1 MSPEPI
7 SAGSDWSFIFRTLAR
22 PLSLFYNRLAARP
35 PARHQSSGSLP
46 VALAM
51 LAMAPRAAEL
61 ATTSPRLAAAASPAF
76 KPVGSAP
83 NGAKMGKSA
92 QTEAGTAKSET
103 AATLPFKA
111 QCKSAVALVN
121 ERRIDFVRARNV
133 RVIGRLDATSG
144 SEQKPKKEETKE
156 LTAPEAVERVLTWQH
171 SKKIGPGFANLGN
184 TCYLNSVLQCLT
196 YTPCFAQF
204 LLDKEVFA
212 SFNGGALPSSGKSN
226 KKFGKNG
233 FNPNANGGGNGF
245 CSVRAM
251 SRLLQSVH
259 GNNAVRVLQPK
270 ELVMNVRHISK
281 SFRIGRQED
290 SHEFFRLLLDS
301 MQRSCLRKAHIK
313 SESHSAASTTFVH
326 RMFGGKLKNY
336 LKCAK
341 CGYVSERF
349 DDFLDLSLE
358 IANGVNSVK
367 GALRHFTAIE
377 KLDDRNAWKCS
388 SCGKPS
394 RAEKGLTIAECPNVL
409 MIQLKRFDLM
419 FGKIKRHIE
428 FPRALDIASGMSKSC
443 EDRRRG
449 RTKYEL
455 HAVLVHAGFSTD
467 CGHYYA
473 FVKGSSGQWY
483 EMNDDTVRWVS
494 IDTVLQQKAYMLFYS
509 RVLPPSE
516 RPKPKAKEEQEVK
529 AKAKEIVEAAKQKHK
544 EELPEKVTATSKP
557 LLAKTKEL
565 DMNGFLASLKTTVT
579 SQGED
584 GDKPLVVIPAK
595 SSKKHRTLV
604 TYRVTAKPRESSSS
618 ETPAVARHRVK
629 RALTPSFA
637 GRVGR
642 LYRFGPASWKSC
654 PRLVMTRSVKE
665 VEVQS
670 VNADEEAEVKAP
682 AVTTVPPPKTSGTT
696 RVPFDPQQLKKVGVR
711 NAALFGRE
719 VDKWNGE
726 TDVESSETT
735 SGSDVASHEPVDSAL
750 AAKHDR
756 VLNALKQEEWKHRNA
771 GRQDYWDETIDM
783 GKVKK
788 VKKRKEF
795 VANEGRQNAF
805 QTALM
810 RKKQDA
816 KRQRTA

>member
-1 MSPEPI
+1 
-7 SAGSDWSFIFRTLAR
+7 SAH
-22 PLSLFYNRLAARP
+22 P
-35 PARHQSSGSLP
+35 PALFSPASHRAHFLSS
-46 VALAM
+46 AM
-51 LAMAPRAAEL
+51 LVMAPRAAEL
-61 ATTSPRLAAAASPAF
+61 APTSSRLPSSTSPAF
-76 KPVGSAP
+76 KPAKVPTNSAKTSLNETP
-83 NGAKMGKSA
+83 ANG
-92 QTEAGTAKSET
+92 TL
-103 AATLPFKA
+103 LPFKA
-111 QCKSAVALVN
+111 QCKSAVALVS
-121 ERRIDFVRARNV
+121 ERRIDFVRAKNV
-133 RVIGRLDATSG
+133 RVIGRLDGNS
-144 SEQKPKKEETKE
+144 SDVKPKKKE
-156 LTAPEAVERVLTWQH
+156 AKEITSSEAVERVLAWQH

-204 LLDKEVFA
+204 LLDKDVFA
-212 SFNGGALPSSGKSN
+212 SFNNGALPSTGNKFN
-226 KKFGKNG
+226 KKVGKHG
-233 FNPNANGGGNGF
+233 FSGNGGNGF

-341 CGYVSERF
+341 CGFVSERF

-358 IANGVNSVK
+358 ISNGVHSVK
-367 GALRHFTAIE
+367 GALRHFTAME
-377 KLDDRNAWKCS
+377 KLDEHNAWKCS

-394 RAEKGLTIAECPNVL
+394 RAEKGLSIAECPNVL

-428 FPRALDIASGMSKSC
+428 FPRSLDIGSGMSKNC

-483 EMNDDTVRWVS
+483 EMNDDSVRWVS
-494 IDTVLQQKAYMLFYS
+494 LDTVLQQKAYMLFYS

-516 RPKPKAKEEQEVK
+516 RPKSKAKEEEEAK
-529 AKAKEIVEAAKQKHK
+529 SKAKELVEAAKK
-544 EELPEKVTATSKP
+544 EEIPEKMAASKTV
-557 LLAKTKEL
+557 LAKTKEL

-579 SQGED
+579 DTE

-595 SSKKHRTLV
+595 HKTVV
-604 TYRVTAKPRESSSS
+604 TFKVTAKASND
-618 ETPAVARHRVK
+618 TPVVARPRMK
-629 RALTPSFA
+629 RSLTLSFG

-642 LYRFGPASWKSC
+642 LHRFGQTSWKSC
-654 PRLVMTRSVKE
+654 PRLVMTRTVQELPEKSIESKPEVSV
-665 VEVQS
+665 
-670 VNADEEAEVKAP
+670 A
-682 AVTTVPPPKTSGTT
+682 TVAKPGVT
-696 RVPFDPQQLKKVGVR
+696 RVPFDPRRLKNVGVR

-719 VDKWNGE
+719 VDKWAGE
-726 TDVESSETT
+726 TDVESTETT
-735 SGSDVASHEPVDSAL
+735 SSDVAVDSAL
-750 AAKHDR
+750 ASKHDR

-771 GRQDYWDETIDM
+771 GRQDYWDETLDM

-795 VANEGRQNAF
+795 VANEGRKNAF

-810 RKKQDA
+810 RKKKDA

>member
-1 MSPEPI
+1 
-7 SAGSDWSFIFRTLAR
+7 
-22 PLSLFYNRLAARP
+22 
-35 PARHQSSGSLP
+35 
-46 VALAM
+46 M
-51 LAMAPRAAEL
+51 LAMAPRAAEV
-61 ATTSPRLAAAASPAF
+61 TPTSPALAAAASPSFRPSSLAPSSPQTAS
-76 KPVGSAP
+76 KPP
-83 NGAKMGKSA
+83 
-92 QTEAGTAKSET
+92 TP
-103 AATLPFKA
+103 LPFQA

-121 ERRIDFVRARNV
+121 ERRIEFVRAKKV
-133 RVIGRLDATSG
+133 RVIGKLQDTEDAPQ
-144 SEQKPKKEETKE
+144 EKKQSKQ
-156 LTAPEAVERVLTWQH
+156 LVPQEAVERLLQWQRA
-171 SKKIGPGFANLGN
+171 KKIGPGFANLGN
-184 TCYLNSVLQCLT
+184 TCYLNSVLQCLS
-196 YTPCFAQF
+196 YTPSFAQF
-204 LLDKEVFA
+204 LLDKEVLA
-212 SFNGGALPSSGKSN
+212 GFNGN
-226 KKFGKNG
+226 KFSKK
-233 FNPNANGGGNGF
+233 PNGGNAF

-251 SRLLQSVH
+251 AKLQQSVH

-270 ELVMNVRHISK
+270 EIVMNVRHISK

-313 SESHSAASTTFVH
+313 SESHPAAATTFVH
-326 RMFGGKLKNY
+326 RVFGGKLKNS

-358 IANGVNSVK
+358 ISHGVNSVK
-367 GALRHFTAIE
+367 GALRHFTAVE
-377 KLDDRNAWKCS
+377 KLDDHNAWKCS

-428 FPRALDIASGMSKSC
+428 FPRLLDIASGMSKSC

-455 HAVLVHAGFSTD
+455 HAVLVHAGYSTD

-473 FVKGSSGQWY
+473 FVRGSSGQWY

-494 IDTVLQQKAYMLFYS
+494 VDSVLQQKAYMLFYS

-516 RPKPKAKEEQEVK
+516 RPKPKAKEEEEVK
-529 AKAKEIVEAAKQKHK
+529 AKAKEVVELAKKQKDDESSK
-544 EELPEKVTATSKP
+544 ASVAPKP

-579 SQGED
+579 TGGED
-584 GDKPLVVIPAK
+584 DAGDKPLVVVAAK
-595 SSKKHRTLV
+595 SNDTKAGHVKRHNTVV
-604 TYRVTAKPRESSSS
+604 TFQVKASSPPSSNGKP
-618 ETPAVARHRVK
+618 VVVRHRLK
-629 RALTPSFA
+629 RSLAHSFS

-642 LYRFGPASWKSC
+642 LYKFRPVSW
-654 PRLVMTRSVKE
+654 RSVPSLTMTQSTEE
-665 VEVQS
+665 VPVDIVDTEREANTAPTVQKPTGD
-670 VNADEEAEVKAP
+670 AKM
-682 AVTTVPPPKTSGTT
+682 T
-696 RVPFDPQQLKKVGVR
+696 RVPFDPRHLKNIGVR

-719 VDKWNGE
+719 VEKWAGE
-726 TDVESSETT
+726 TDIESSETA
-735 SGSDVASHEPVDSAL
+735 SGSDATSHEPVDREL

-756 VLNALKQEEWKHRNA
+756 VLNALKSEEWKHRNA
-771 GRQDYWDETIDM
+771 GRQDYWDETLDM
-783 GKVKK
+783 GKTKK

-795 VANEGRQNAF
+795 VPNEGRKNAF

-810 RKKQDA
+810 RKKKDA

>member
-1 MSPEPI
+1 
-7 SAGSDWSFIFRTLAR
+7 
-22 PLSLFYNRLAARP
+22 
-35 PARHQSSGSLP
+35 
-46 VALAM
+46 M

-61 ATTSPRLAAAASPAF
+61 PSGAPTAASPAF
-76 KPVGSAP
+76 KPAAQVVNTGLTEVNTSVTDAAK
-83 NGAKMGKSA
+83 GA
-92 QTEAGTAKSET
+92 
-103 AATLPFKA
+103 LPFKA

-133 RVIGRLDATSG
+133 RVIGRLEDA
-144 SEQKPKKEETKE
+144 QKQKKEKKE
-156 LTAPEAVERVLTWQH
+156 AKQLTSADAVERVLAWQH

-204 LLDKEVFA
+204 LLDKTVFA
-212 SFNGGALPSSGKSN
+212 SFNGGNLPSSANGKSGN
-226 KKFGKNG
+226 KFGKNG
-233 FNPNANGGGNGF
+233 FSTKNGFNTPGGNGF

-259 GNNAVRVLQPK
+259 GNNAAKVLQPK

-301 MQRSCLRKAHIK
+301 MQRSCLRKANIK
-313 SESHSAASTTFVH
+313 SETHSAASTTFVH
-326 RMFGGKLKNY
+326 RIFGGKLKNY

-358 IANGVNSVK
+358 IAHGVNTVK
-367 GALRHFTAIE
+367 GALKHFTAIE
-377 KLDDRNAWKCS
+377 TLDDRNAWKCS

-428 FPRALDIASGMSKSC
+428 FPRTLDIASGMSKNC

-449 RTKYEL
+449 RTKYDL

-494 IDTVLQQKAYMLFYS
+494 LDTVLQQKAYMLFYS
-509 RVLPPSE
+509 RVLPLSE
-516 RPKPKAKEEQEVK
+516 RPKAKSTDEEKEVK
-529 AKAKEIVEAAKQKHK
+529 AKAKEMVEKAKKD
-544 EELPEKVTATSKP
+544 EVPEKIATSVAKP

-565 DMNGFLASLKTTVT
+565 DMNGFLASLKTKVT
-579 SQGED
+579 SEEGD
-584 GDKPLVVIPAK
+584 GDNPLVVVPAK
-595 SSKKHRTLV
+595 TGKRNKTVV
-604 TYRVTAKPRESSSS
+604 TFKVTTKSNLLADSAPGVAVRYRM
-618 ETPAVARHRVK
+618 K
-629 RALTPSFA
+629 RALTPSFG

-654 PRLVMTRSVKE
+654 PRLVMT
-665 VEVQS
+665 QS
-670 VNADEEAEVKAP
+670 VTELAVETTGADEATTSAPVKTTG
-682 AVTTVPPPKTSGTT
+682 VTK
-696 RVPFDPQQLKKVGVR
+696 VPFDPRQLKRIGVR

-719 VDKWNGE
+719 VDKWTGE

-735 SGSDVASHEPVDSAL
+735 SGSDVASHEAL

-771 GRQDYWDETIDM
+771 GRQDYWDETLDM

-795 VANEGRQNAF
+795 VANEGRKNVF
-805 QTALM
+805 QTTLM
-810 RKKQDA
+810 RKKKEA

>member
-1 MSPEPI
+1 
-7 SAGSDWSFIFRTLAR
+7 
-22 PLSLFYNRLAARP
+22 
-35 PARHQSSGSLP
+35 
-46 VALAM
+46 M
-51 LAMAPRAAEL
+51 LAMAPRAADL
-61 ATTSPRLAAAASPAF
+61 VPTTPRMTPSNSAAPVF
-76 KPVGSAP
+76 KPAAQIAP
-83 NGAKMGKSA
+83 SGEKS
-92 QTEAGTAKSET
+92 TDGETDTAISVKG
-103 AATLPFKA
+103 LPFKA

-133 RVIGRLDATSG
+133 RVIGRLVDGNSG
-144 SEQKPKKEETKE
+144 DVKPKKKE
-156 LTAPEAVERVLTWQH
+156 AKQLTTTESVERVLLWQH

-184 TCYLNSVLQCLT
+184 TCYLNSVLQCLS

-212 SFNGGALPSSGKSN
+212 GFNGGALPNTGNGNKLS

-233 FNPNANGGGNGF
+233 FSGNGNSGGNGF

-313 SESHSAASTTFVH
+313 SETHAAASTTFVH

-358 IANGVNSVK
+358 IAHGVNSVK
-367 GALRHFTAIE
+367 AALRHFTAIE
-377 KLDDRNAWKCS
+377 KLDHLNAWKCT

-409 MIQLKRFDLM
+409 MIQLKRFDIM

-428 FPRALDIASGMSKSC
+428 FPRALDIASGMSKNA

-516 RPKPKAKEEQEVK
+516 RPKPKAKEEDEVK
-529 AKAKEIVEAAKQKHK
+529 AKAKEVVEAAKRREKGDV
-544 EELPEKVTATSKP
+544 PEKAAAPKP
-557 LLAKTKEL
+557 LLAKTTEL

-579 SQGED
+579 AHAEDGD
-584 GDKPLVVIPAK
+584 GDKPLVMIPAQSTK
-595 SSKKHRTLV
+595 RHKTVV
-604 TYRVTAKPRESSSS
+604 TFKVTAKPSVSLSNGS
-618 ETPAVARHRVK
+618 PVIARHRMK
-629 RALTPSFA
+629 RALTPAFG

-642 LYRFGPASWKSC
+642 LYKFRPASWKSC
-654 PRLVMTRSVKE
+654 PSLAMTRSVQELPVELAKSE
-665 VEVQS
+665 VEAKQATSTVT
-670 VNADEEAEVKAP
+670 ATAP
-682 AVTTVPPPKTSGTT
+682 MKSST
-696 RVPFDPQQLKKVGVR
+696 RVAFDPRHLKNVGVR

-719 VDKWNGE
+719 VDKWAGE

-735 SGSDVASHEPVDSAL
+735 SSSDAAPHEAVDTVL

-771 GRQDYWDETIDM
+771 GRQDYWDETLDV

-795 VANEGRQNAF
+795 VPNEGRKNAF
-805 QTALM
+805 QTALL
-810 RKKQDA
+810 RKKKEA

>member
-1 MSPEPI
+1 
-7 SAGSDWSFIFRTLAR
+7 
-22 PLSLFYNRLAARP
+22 
-35 PARHQSSGSLP
+35 
-46 VALAM
+46 M
-51 LAMAPRAAEL
+51 LAMAPAPAAL
-61 ATTSPRLAAAASPAF
+61 NQTSRSDAPTPA
-76 KPVGSAP
+76 
-83 NGAKMGKSA
+83 
-92 QTEAGTAKSET
+92 
-103 AATLPFKA
+103 LPFKA

-133 RVIGRLDATSG
+133 RVIGRLEDAPRA
-144 SEQKPKKEETKE
+144 EKKERNARE
-156 LTAPEAVERVLTWQH
+156 LTTAAAVERALAWQH

-196 YTPCFAQF
+196 YTPSFAQF
-204 LLDKEVFA
+204 LLTKEVFA
-212 SFNGGALPSSGKSN
+212 TFNGGKGKT
-226 KKFGKNG
+226 G
-233 FNPNANGGGNGF
+233 FAKSPNGNGF

-251 SRLLQSVH
+251 SRLLQTVH
-259 GNNAVRVLQPK
+259 GNNAPKVLQPK

-301 MQRSCLRKAHIK
+301 MQRSCLRRANVK
-313 SESHSAASTTFVH
+313 SETHALASTTFVH
-326 RMFGGKLKNY
+326 RIFGGKLKNY

-358 IANGVNSVK
+358 IAHGVNTVK
-367 GALRHFTAIE
+367 GALKHFTAIE
-377 KLDDRNAWKCS
+377 TLDDRNAWKCS

-394 RAEKGLTIAECPNVL
+394 RAEKGLSIAECPNVL

-428 FPRALDIASGMSKSC
+428 FPRALDIAAGMGKNC

-483 EMNDDTVRWVS
+483 EMNDDSVRWVS

-516 RPKPKAKEEQEVK
+516 RPKPKEKENEEQQVKTTAKEL
-529 AKAKEIVEAAKQKHK
+529 VEAAKQKNR
-544 EELPEKVTATSKP
+544 EEVPEKVATKP

-565 DMNGFLASLKTTVT
+565 DMNGFLASLKTTVST
-579 SQGED
+579 GED
-584 GDKPLVVIPAK
+584 NRDKPLVVVPAK
-595 SSKKHRTLV
+595 NSKRSKTVV
-604 TYRVTAKPRESSSS
+604 TFKVRAKSTVS
-618 ETPAVARHRVK
+618 EPNLASTVAVPRHRMK
-629 RALTPSFA
+629 RALTPSFG

-654 PRLVMTRSVKE
+654 PRLVMTRSV
-665 VEVQS
+665 VELPVES
-670 VNADEEAEVKAP
+670 AEEAEADAQTGATP
-682 AVTTVPPPKTSGTT
+682 SAPPKPSSSGGT
-696 RVPFDPQQLKKVGVR
+696 RVPFDPRQLKRIGVR

-719 VDKWNGE
+719 VDKWAGE
-726 TDVESSETT
+726 TDVESSEPA
-735 SGSDVASHEPVDSAL
+735 SGSDAAAHEAADSAL

-756 VLNALKQEEWKHRNA
+756 VLNTLKQEEWKHRNA
-771 GRQDYWDETIDM
+771 GRQDYWDETLDM

-795 VANEGRQNAF
+795 VANEGRKNAF
-805 QTALM
+805 QTTLM
-810 RKKQDA
+810 RKNKEA

>member
-1 MSPEPI
+1 
-7 SAGSDWSFIFRTLAR
+7 
-22 PLSLFYNRLAARP
+22 
-35 PARHQSSGSLP
+35 
-46 VALAM
+46 M
-51 LAMAPRAAEL
+51 LAMAPRATAL
-61 ATTSPRLAAAASPAF
+61 PSGGSSAASSVF
-76 KPVGSAP
+76 KP
-83 NGAKMGKSA
+83 SA
-92 QTEAGTAKSET
+92 QVVNTSLTDTTKPAND
-103 AATLPFKA
+103 TLPFKA

-133 RVIGRLDATSG
+133 RVIGRLEDT
-144 SEQKPKKEETKE
+144 QKQKKEKKETKQ
-156 LTAPEAVERVLTWQH
+156 LTSVEAVERVLTWQH

-184 TCYLNSVLQCLT
+184 TCYLNSVLQCLA
-196 YTPCFAQF
+196 YTPSFAQF
-204 LLDKEVFA
+204 LLEKEVFA
-212 SFNGGALPSSGKSN
+212 SFNGGMLPSSGKN
-226 KKFGKNG
+226 GNKFGKNG
-233 FNPNANGGGNGF
+233 FGKNGFNTSGGNGF

-259 GNNAVRVLQPK
+259 GNNAAKVLQPK

-301 MQRSCLRKAHIK
+301 MQRSCLRKANIK
-313 SESHSAASTTFVH
+313 SETHSAASTTFVH
-326 RMFGGKLKNY
+326 RIFGGKLKNY

-358 IANGVNSVK
+358 IANGVNTVK
-367 GALRHFTAIE
+367 GALKHFTAIE
-377 KLDDRNAWKCS
+377 TLDDRNAWKCS

-428 FPRALDIASGMSKSC
+428 FPRALDIASGMSKNC

-483 EMNDDTVRWVS
+483 EMNDDSVRWVS
-494 IDTVLQQKAYMLFYS
+494 LDTVLQQKAYMLFYS
-509 RVLPPSE
+509 RVLPISE
-516 RPKPKAKEEQEVK
+516 RPKPKANEEQEVK
-529 AKAKEIVEAAKQKHK
+529 AKAKEMVANDKK
-544 EELPEKVTATSKP
+544 EEEVPEKVATTSATAKP
-557 LLAKTKEL
+557 LLAKTNEL

-579 SQGED
+579 TGEN
-584 GDKPLVVIPAK
+584 GDKPLVVVPAK
-595 SSKKHRTLV
+595 TNKRNKTVVTFKVTTKSSPNTEPLVAAHRM
-604 TYRVTAKPRESSSS
+604 
-618 ETPAVARHRVK
+618 K
-629 RALTPSFA
+629 RALTPSFG

-642 LYRFGPASWKSC
+642 LHRFGPASWKTC
-654 PRLVMTRSVKE
+654 PRLVMTRSVTE
-665 VEVQS
+665 LPVESAPVAATAS
-670 VNADEEAEVKAP
+670 APVKP
-682 AVTTVPPPKTSGTT
+682 NGGTK
-696 RVPFDPQQLKKVGVR
+696 VPFDPRQLKKIGVR

-719 VDKWNGE
+719 VDKWAGE
-726 TDVESSETT
+726 TDVESAETT
-735 SGSDVASHEPVDSAL
+735 SGSDAASTADSAL

-756 VLNALKQEEWKHRNA
+756 VLNALKQEDWKHRNA
-771 GRQDYWDETIDM
+771 GRQDYWDETLDT

-795 VANEGRQNAF
+795 VANEGRKNVF
-805 QTALM
+805 QTTLM
-810 RKKQDA
+810 RKKNEA
-816 KRQRTA
+816 KRPRTALELKR

>member
-1 MSPEPI
+1 MAANPVK
-7 SAGSDWSFIFRTLAR
+7 T
-22 PLSLFYNRLAARP
+22 SLN
-35 PARHQSSGSLP
+35 
-46 VALAM
+46 
-51 LAMAPRAAEL
+51 E
-61 ATTSPRLAAAASPAF
+61 TDT
-76 KPVGSAP
+76 SAP
-83 NGAKMGKSA
+83 ANGNGA
-92 QTEAGTAKSET
+92 
-103 AATLPFKA
+103 LPFKA

-121 ERRIDFVRARNV
+121 ERRIDFVRAKNV
-133 RVIGRLDATSG
+133 RVIGRLDGNS
-144 SEQKPKKEETKE
+144 SEAKPKKKETKE
-156 LTAPEAVERVLTWQH
+156 ITDTESVERLLAWQH

-212 SFNGGALPSSGKSN
+212 SFNGGNNPSKFN

-233 FNPNANGGGNGF
+233 FGGNSGNGNNGF

-313 SESHSAASTTFVH
+313 SETHSAASTTFVH

-377 KLDDRNAWKCS
+377 KLDDRNAWKCT

-428 FPRALDIASGMSKSC
+428 FPHSLDIASGMSKNC

-483 EMNDDTVRWVS
+483 EMNDDSVRWVS
-494 IDTVLQQKAYMLFYS
+494 LDTVLQQKAYMLFYS
-509 RVLPPSE
+509 RVLPLSE
-516 RPKPKAKEEQEVK
+516 RPKPKTKEKDEAK
-529 AKAKEIVEAAKQKHK
+529 AKAKEVMEMAKQKQN
-544 EELPEKVTATSKP
+544 ETSEKVTGSKMV
-557 LLAKTKEL
+557 LAKTKEL

-579 SQGED
+579 SQMD
-584 GDKPLVVIPAK
+584 GDKPLVVK
-595 SSKKHRTLV
+595 SSNQHKTVV
-604 TYRVTAKPRESSSS
+604 TFKVTTKESMNDTPILTRPRM
-618 ETPAVARHRVK
+618 K
-629 RALTPSFA
+629 RSLTPSFG

-642 LYRFGPASWKSC
+642 LYRFGSTSWKSC
-654 PRLVMTRSVKE
+654 PRLVMTQSVKE
-665 VEVQS
+665 LSVQLTVVVDTNTEATVVAGAS
-670 VNADEEAEVKAP
+670 V
-682 AVTTVPPPKTSGTT
+682 KTGTT
-696 RVPFDPQQLKKVGVR
+696 RVPFDPRHLKNVGVR
-711 NAALFGRE
+711 NAALFGRA
-719 VDKWNGE
+719 VDKWTGE

-735 SGSDVASHEPVDSAL
+735 SSSDAATHETHIYNLPS
-750 AAKHDR
+750 KHDR

-771 GRQDYWDETIDM
+771 GRQDYWDETLDM
-783 GKVKK
+783 GKMKK

-795 VANEGRQNAF
+795 VPNEVRGDWNPF
-805 QTALM
+805 
-810 RKKQDA
+810 
-816 KRQRTA
+816 

>member
-1 MSPEPI
+1 
-7 SAGSDWSFIFRTLAR
+7 
-22 PLSLFYNRLAARP
+22 
-35 PARHQSSGSLP
+35 
-46 VALAM
+46 
-51 LAMAPRAAEL
+51 MAPIAV
-61 ATTSPRLAAAASPAF
+61 
-76 KPVGSAP
+76 KH
-83 NGAKMGKSA
+83 N
-92 QTEAGTAKSET
+92 QNET
-103 AATLPFKA
+103 ATSKALPFKA

-121 ERRIDFVRARNV
+121 ERRIDFVRAKNV
-133 RVIGRLDATSG
+133 RVIGRLDGNSSEPKSKRKEAKEITSA
-144 SEQKPKKEETKE
+144 EC
-156 LTAPEAVERVLTWQH
+156 VERVLMWQY

-204 LLDKEVFA
+204 LLDKEVFS
-212 SFNGGALPSSGKSN
+212 SFNNGALPSSGNKFG
-226 KKFGKNG
+226 KKFGKNNG
-233 FNPNANGGGNGF
+233 FSGNNGNAGGNGF

-259 GNNAVRVLQPK
+259 GNNAVKVLQPK

-326 RMFGGKLKNY
+326 RIFGGKLKNY

-358 IANGVNSVK
+358 LSNGVNSVK

-377 KLDDRNAWKCS
+377 KLDERNAWKCS

-428 FPRALDIASGMSKSC
+428 FPRSLDIASGMSKKC

-516 RPKPKAKEEQEVK
+516 RPKPKAKEEEEVK
-529 AKAKEIVEAAKQKHK
+529 AKAKEVVEAAKQKEK
-544 EELPEKVTATSKP
+544 EATPKTV
-557 LLAKTKEL
+557 LAKTQEL

-579 SQGED
+579 SQTD
-584 GDKPLVVIPAK
+584 ASDDKPLVVIPAK
-595 SSKKHRTLV
+595 SNKRSKTVV
-604 TYRVTAKPRESSSS
+604 TFKVKPASGLNK
-618 ETPAVARHRVK
+618 TPLNTRK
-629 RALTPSFA
+629 RLLTPSFG

-642 LYRFGPASWKSC
+642 LHRFGPASWKVC
-654 PRLVMTRSVKE
+654 PRLVMTRTVKE
-665 VEVQS
+665 LPVPETPVETPIAVPTAPVQ
-670 VNADEEAEVKAP
+670 P
-682 AVTTVPPPKTSGTT
+682 AKTT
-696 RVPFDPQQLKKVGVR
+696 RVPFDPRHLKNIGVR
-711 NAALFGRE
+711 NVALFGRE
-719 VDKWNGE
+719 VDKWSGE

-735 SGSDVASHEPVDSAL
+735 SSSDTVPHESVDNAL
-750 AAKHDR
+750 AAEHDR

-771 GRQDYWDETIDM
+771 GRQDYWDETLDT

-795 VANEGRQNAF
+795 VPNEGRKNAF

-810 RKKQDA
+810 RKKKDA

>member
-1 MSPEPI
+1 
-7 SAGSDWSFIFRTLAR
+7 
-22 PLSLFYNRLAARP
+22 
-35 PARHQSSGSLP
+35 
-46 VALAM
+46 M

-61 ATTSPRLAAAASPAF
+61 VPAELVPASSRPPSSASPAF
-76 KPVGSAP
+76 KP
-83 NGAKMGKSA
+83 AKVPTSTKTSLN
-92 QTEAGTAKSET
+92 ET
-103 AATLPFKA
+103 ANPAPANGLLPFKA
-111 QCKSAVALVN
+111 QCKSAVALVS
-121 ERRIDFVRARNV
+121 ERRIDFVCAKNV
-133 RVIGRLDATSG
+133 RVIGRLDGNTS
-144 SEQKPKKEETKE
+144 EAKPKKKETKE
-156 LTAPEAVERVLTWQH
+156 ITSTESVERMLAWQH

-212 SFNGGALPSSGKSN
+212 SFNNGALPSTGNNSSKFS
-226 KKFGKNG
+226 KKFGKHGLNG
-233 FNPNANGGGNGF
+233 NGGNASGNGF

-301 MQRSCLRKAHIK
+301 MQRSCLRKAHVK

-341 CGYVSERF
+341 CGFVSERF

-358 IANGVNSVK
+358 ISNGVNSVK

-394 RAEKGLTIAECPNVL
+394 RAEKGLSIAECPNVL

-428 FPRALDIASGMSKSC
+428 FPRSLDIASGMSKSC

-483 EMNDDTVRWVS
+483 EMNDDSVRWVS
-494 IDTVLQQKAYMLFYS
+494 LDAVLQQKAYMLFYS

-516 RPKPKAKEEQEVK
+516 RPKPKGTEEEKVK
-529 AKAKEIVEAAKQKHK
+529 SKAKEIVEAAKN
-544 EELPEKVTATSKP
+544 EEVPEKVAASKTE
-557 LLAKTKEL
+557 LAKTKEL

-579 SQGED
+579 TD
-584 GDKPLVVIPAK
+584 TNGDEPLVVIPT
-595 SSKKHRTLV
+595 KHKTVV
-604 TYRVTAKPRESSSS
+604 TFKVTAKASNDTPVAARPRM
-618 ETPAVARHRVK
+618 K
-629 RALTPSFA
+629 RSLTPSFG

-642 LYRFGPASWKSC
+642 IYRFGPASWKSC
-654 PRLVMTRSVKE
+654 SRLAMTRSVKE
-665 VEVQS
+665 LPEESTVES
-670 VNADEEAEVKAP
+670 KTEAPVATAAAPVKS
-682 AVTTVPPPKTSGTT
+682 SGTT
-696 RVPFDPQQLKKVGVR
+696 RVPFDPRHLKNVGVR

-719 VDKWNGE
+719 VDKWTGE

-735 SGSDVASHEPVDSAL
+735 SSEAVDSAL

-756 VLNALKQEEWKHRNA
+756 VLNALKQEEWKHRNS
-771 GRQDYWDETIDM
+771 GRQDYWDETLDM

-795 VANEGRQNAF
+795 VPNEGRKNAF
-805 QTALM
+805 QTALI
-810 RKKQDA
+810 RKKKDA

>member
-1 MSPEPI
+1 
-7 SAGSDWSFIFRTLAR
+7 
-22 PLSLFYNRLAARP
+22 
-35 PARHQSSGSLP
+35 
-46 VALAM
+46 M

-61 ATTSPRLAAAASPAF
+61 PSSAASPGF
-76 KPVGSAP
+76 KPAAQVVNTSLTDANKP
-83 NGAKMGKSA
+83 TNGA
-92 QTEAGTAKSET
+92 
-103 AATLPFKA
+103 LPFKA

-133 RVIGRLDATSG
+133 RVIGRLEDTHK
-144 SEQKPKKEETKE
+144 QKKEKKE
-156 LTAPEAVERVLTWQH
+156 GKQLTSVEAVERVLTWQH

-196 YTPCFAQF
+196 YTPCFAQY

-212 SFNGGALPSSGKSN
+212 SFNGGMLPASGKN
-226 KKFGKNG
+226 GNKFGKNG
-233 FNPNANGGGNGF
+233 FNTSGGGNGF

-259 GNNAVRVLQPK
+259 GNNAAKVLQPK

-301 MQRSCLRKAHIK
+301 MQRSCLRKANIK
-313 SESHSAASTTFVH
+313 SETHSAASTTFVH
-326 RMFGGKLKNY
+326 RIFGGMLKNY

-358 IANGVNSVK
+358 IAHGVNTVK
-367 GALRHFTAIE
+367 GALNHFTAIE
-377 KLDDRNAWKCS
+377 TLDDRNAWKCT

-428 FPRALDIASGMSKSC
+428 FPRMLDIASGMSKNC

-494 IDTVLQQKAYMLFYS
+494 IDMVLQQKAYMLFYS
-509 RVLPPSE
+509 RVLPLSE
-516 RPKPKAKEEQEVK
+516 RPKPKNEEQEVK
-529 AKAKEIVEAAKQKHK
+529 AKAKELVEKAKK
-544 EELPEKVTATSKP
+544 EEVPEKVATAVAKP

-579 SQGED
+579 SGGD
-584 GDKPLVVIPAK
+584 GDKPLVVVPAK
-595 SSKKHRTLV
+595 TGKRSKTVV
-604 TYRVTAKPRESSSS
+604 TFKVTTKSKPVANGMPVVE
-618 ETPAVARHRVK
+618 ARHRMK
-629 RALTPSFA
+629 RALTPSFG

-642 LYRFGPASWKSC
+642 LYRFGPASYKSYKSC
-654 PRLVMTRSVKE
+654 PRLVMTRSVTE
-665 VEVQS
+665 VS
-670 VNADEEAEVKAP
+670 VESAGTEPAAAKSAP
-682 AVTTVPPPKTSGTT
+682 AEKTNGVTK
-696 RVPFDPQQLKKVGVR
+696 VPFDPRQLKKIGVR

-719 VDKWNGE
+719 VDKWAGE

-735 SGSDVASHEPVDSAL
+735 SAGSDAADNAL

-771 GRQDYWDETIDM
+771 GRQDYWDETLDM

-795 VANEGRQNAF
+795 VPNEGRKNAF
-805 QTALM
+805 QTALV
-810 RKKQDA
+810 KKKKEA